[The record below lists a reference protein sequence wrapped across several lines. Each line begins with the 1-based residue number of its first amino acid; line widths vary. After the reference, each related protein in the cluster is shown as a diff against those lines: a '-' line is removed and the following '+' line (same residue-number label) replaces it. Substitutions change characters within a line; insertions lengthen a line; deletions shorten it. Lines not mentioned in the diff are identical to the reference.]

1 MTDQTEPTLLQSLDY
16 QPVASRFGTSGV
28 RALVRDLT
36 DLEVFSLTLGAIR
49 YLTRTG
55 RLQANELSPSQL
67 QIPLAGDLRR
77 STDRLLRAT
86 ARAILEAGHG
96 VDYLGKQPTPALTFH
111 ALQQGIASF
120 MITGSHIPADRNGQ
134 KANRCDGEVM
144 KSDEAGIVAAV
155 DAVRQ
160 EEYNRPFKESP
171 FDEHGMLKAGEQPEL
186 PPVDS
191 KAEQL
196 YVERYRNVFLPDGL
210 KGQRI
215 VFYQY
220 AAVGRDLL
228 PRILSNAGAEVIPAG
243 RSDEFVPIDTEAIS
257 RQHLRMLLALALE
270 QRKQHGRIDAVVST
284 DGDSD
289 RPLVVGVEEKL
300 PLRRITDLIG
310 GGITFLKTV
319 LGGQSPTTAREL
331 FDRHAVP
338 ITLRFFPGDLLG
350 IVVAD
355 YLKADAV
362 SIPISAN
369 PAVDDYF
376 EQKSTPVHKTRI
388 GSPYV
393 IQSMQKTLQEGY
405 GRVVS
410 WEANG
415 GFLLGSDIEF
425 NDGTLKA
432 LPSRDAILP
441 ILCVLHAAAEQ
452 SKTLS
457 ELFDTLPKWSGAAGL
472 IDDFPRETSQAILDH
487 FRPGEEQV
495 HWTEF
500 GEEEVVLRDVNQTI
514 VAQWPND
521 DPSAQAIRQKSET
534 LEKLFSADKGFG
546 RVTRI
551 NTQDGIRCYFSN
563 DNIAHIRPSGNA
575 PQLRIYAQARTQER
589 ADAIVAM
596 GLAEPAGLLRSLARL
611 VEEAGG

>member
-28 RALVRDLT
+28 RALVKDLT

-49 YLTRTG
+49 YLTSTG
-55 RLQANELSPSQL
+55 KLQAHDLPSLQL
-67 QIPLAGDLRR
+67 QIPLAGDLRP

-86 ARAILEAGHG
+86 ARAILDAGHG
-96 VDYLGKQPTPALTFH
+96 VDYLGKLPTPALTFY
-111 ALQQGIASF
+111 ALQQRIASF
-120 MITGSHIPADRNGQ
+120 MITGSHIPANRNGQ

-144 KSDEAGIVAAV
+144 KSDEQGIVAAV
-155 DAVRQ
+155 EAVRQ
-160 EEYNRPFKESP
+160 EAYNRSFKASP
-171 FDEHGMLKAGEQPEL
+171 FDEHGMLKAERLPEL
-186 PPVDS
+186 PPVNS

-196 YVERYRNVFLPDGL
+196 YVERYRNVFPQDGL

-228 PRILSNAGAEVIPAG
+228 PVILRNAGAEVIPAG

-257 RQHLRMLLALALE
+257 QQHLRMLLALALE
-270 QRKQHGRIDAVVST
+270 ERKQHGRIDAVVST

-289 RPLVVGVEEKL
+289 RPLVVGVEEKP
-300 PLRRITDLIG
+300 PLRRITDLAG
-310 GGITFLKTV
+310 GGIAFLKAV
-319 LGGQSPTTAREL
+319 LTGQSPKAAREL
-331 FDRHAVP
+331 FAHHAAP

-369 PAVDDYF
+369 PAVDDWF
-376 EQKSTPVHKTRI
+376 EQKSRPVRKTRI

-393 IQSMQKTLQEGY
+393 IQAMQEALREGY
-405 GRVVS
+405 RRVVS

-415 GFLLGSDIEF
+415 GFLLGSDIDL
-425 NDGTLKA
+425 NGSTLKA

-441 ILCVLHAAAEQ
+441 ILCALHAAAEQ
-452 SKTLS
+452 SLTLS
-457 ELFDTLPKWSGAAGL
+457 ELFDTLPKWFGAAGL
-472 IDDFPRETSQAILDH
+472 IDDFPQESSRAVLEY
-487 FRPGEEQV
+487 FRPTEGQV
-495 HWTEF
+495 HWTEY
-500 GEEEVVLRDVNQTI
+500 GAEEVVLRDVDQAI
-514 VAQWPND
+514 IARWPND
-521 DPSAQAIRQKSET
+521 DPRTEKIRQKRET

-546 RVTRI
+546 QLTRI

-575 PQLRIYAQARTQER
+575 PQLRIYAQARTQVR

-596 GLAEPAGLLRSLARL
+596 GIAEPDGLLRSLAR
-611 VEEAGG
+611 ESG

>member
-28 RALVRDLT
+28 RALVKDLT

-49 YLTRTG
+49 YLTSTG
-55 RLQANELSPSQL
+55 KLQANDLPPSQL
-67 QIPLAGDLRR
+67 QMPLAGDLRF
-77 STDRLLRAT
+77 STDRLLCAT
-86 ARAILEAGHG
+86 TRAIFDAGHG
-96 VDYLGKQPTPALTFH
+96 VDYLGKLPTPALTYY

-144 KSDEAGIVAAV
+144 KSDEQGIVAAV
-155 DAVRQ
+155 EAVRQ
-160 EEYNRPFKESP
+160 EEYARPVKESP
-171 FDEHGMLKAGEQPEL
+171 FDLHGMLKAGEQPQL
-186 PPVDS
+186 PEVDA
-191 KAEQL
+191 KAEEM
-196 YVERYRNVFLPDGL
+196 YIERYRSIFPADGL
-210 KGQRI
+210 QGMRV

-228 PRILSNAGAEVIPAG
+228 PVILRNAGAEVIPAG
-243 RSDEFVPIDTEAIS
+243 RSDVFVPIDTEAIS
-257 RQHLRMLLALALE
+257 QQHLHMLLVLVLE
-270 QRKQHGRIDAVVST
+270 QRKQHGCIDAVVST

-289 RPLVVGVEEKL
+289 RPLVVGVEEK
-300 PLRRITDLIG
+300 PPFKRITDRIG
-310 GGITFLKTV
+310 GGIAFLKTV
-319 LGGQSPTTAREL
+319 LAGQSPTAAREL
-331 FDRHAVP
+331 FDRHAAP

-355 YLKADAV
+355 YLNADAV

-376 EQKSTPVHKTRI
+376 EQKKTPVRKTRI
-388 GSPYV
+388 GSPHV
-393 IQSMQKTLQEGY
+393 IQAMQEALQEGY
-405 GRVVS
+405 RRVVS

-415 GFLLGSDIEF
+415 GFLLGSDIELI
-425 NDGTLKA
+425 DGTLKA

-457 ELFDTLPKWSGAAGL
+457 ELFDTLPKWFGAAGL
-472 IDDFPRETSQAILDH
+472 IDDFPQESSRAILEY
-487 FRPGEEQV
+487 FMPFEGRV

-500 GEEEVVLRDVNQTI
+500 GDDEVVLRDLNQMI
-514 VAQWPND
+514 VAQWTND
-521 DPSAQAIRQKSET
+521 DLRAQAMRQKREM

-551 NTQDGIRCYFSN
+551 NTQDGVRCYFSN

-575 PQLRIYAQARTQER
+575 PQLRIYAQARTQTR

-596 GLAEPAGLLRSLARL
+596 GIAEPDGLLRSLAR
-611 VEEAGG
+611 VVAEADG

>member
-16 QPVASRFGTSGV
+16 QPVASHFGTSGV
-28 RALVRDLT
+28 RALVKDLT

-49 YLTRTG
+49 YLTSTG
-55 RLQANELSPSQL
+55 KLQAHVLPPAQL
-67 QIPLAGDLRR
+67 QIPLAGDLRP

-86 ARAILEAGHG
+86 ARAILDAGHG
-96 VDYLGKQPTPALTFH
+96 VDYLGKLPTPALTFY

-144 KSDEAGIVAAV
+144 KSDEQGIVAAV
-155 DAVRQ
+155 EAVRQ
-160 EEYNRPFKESP
+160 EEYGRPFKESP
-171 FDEHGMLKAGEQPEL
+171 FDEHGMLKAREQPEL
-186 PPVDS
+186 PPADS
-191 KAEQL
+191 KAEKMYL
-196 YVERYRNVFLPDGL
+196 ERYRNVFPLKGL
-210 KGQRI
+210 KGIRI

-228 PRILSNAGAEVIPAG
+228 PVILRNTGAEVISAG

-257 RQHLRMLLALALE
+257 QQHLRMLLALALE

-289 RPLVVGVEEKL
+289 RPLVVGVEEK
-300 PLRRITDLIG
+300 PFLRRIIDWIDG
-310 GGITFLKTV
+310 SVAFLKSV
-319 LGGQSPTTAREL
+319 RSGQSPRAAWVQFRSHTA
-331 FDRHAVP
+331 P
-338 ITLRFFPGDLLG
+338 ITVRFFPGDLLG

-376 EQKSTPVHKTRI
+376 EPGKTPVRKTRI

-393 IQSMQKTLQEGY
+393 IQAMQAALNDGY
-405 GRVVS
+405 RRVVS

-415 GFLLGSDIEF
+415 GFLLGSDIEL
-425 NDGTLKA
+425 NDGALKA

-452 SKTLS
+452 SKSLS
-457 ELFDTLPKWSGAAGL
+457 ELFDTLPKWYGSAGL
-472 IDDFPRETSQAILDH
+472 IDDFPQETSRAILEY
-487 FRPGEEQV
+487 FSPAEEAG

-500 GEEEVVLRDVNQTI
+500 GPEEVVLRDVNQQI
-514 VAQWPND
+514 VVQWPND
-521 DPSAQAIRQKSET
+521 DPRAQTMRQKREI
-534 LEKLFSADKGFG
+534 LEKLFSPAKGFG
-546 RVTRI
+546 RVIRI
-551 NTQDGIRCYFSN
+551 NTQDGVRCYFSN

-596 GLAEPAGLLRSLARL
+596 GIAEPEGLLRSLARL
-611 VEEAGG
+611 VEQAGG

>member
-28 RALVRDLT
+28 RALVKDLT

-49 YLTRTG
+49 YLTSTAKLR
-55 RLQANELSPSQL
+55 ANDLPASQL
-67 QIPLAGDLRR
+67 QIPLAGDLRL

-86 ARAILEAGHG
+86 ARAILDAGHG
-96 VDYLGKQPTPALTFH
+96 VDYLGKLPTPALTFY

-144 KSDEAGIVAAV
+144 KSDEKGIVAAV
-155 DAVRQ
+155 EAVRQ
-160 EEYNRPFKESP
+160 EEYGRPFKESP
-171 FDEHGMLKAGEQPEL
+171 FDEHGMLKVGEQPEL
-186 PPVDS
+186 PPVNA
-191 KAEQL
+191 KAEQM
-196 YVERYRNVFLPDGL
+196 YIERYRNVFPSDGL
-210 KGQRI
+210 NGQRI

-228 PRILSNAGAEVIPAG
+228 PRILSNAGAEVVPAG
-243 RSDEFVPIDTEAIS
+243 RSDAFVPIDTEAIS
-257 RQHLRMLLALALE
+257 QQHLRMLLALALE
-270 QRKQHGRIDAVVST
+270 KRKLHGRIDAVVST

-289 RPLVVGVEEKL
+289 RPLVVGVEEKP
-300 PLRRITDLIG
+300 PLRRITDRIG
-310 GGITFLKTV
+310 GGIAFMKTV
-319 LGGQSPTTAREL
+319 LGGQSPTVAREL

-376 EQKSTPVHKTRI
+376 ARKSTPVRKTRI

-393 IQSMQKTLQEGY
+393 IQAMQEALHEGY
-405 GRVVS
+405 RPVVS

-415 GFLLGSDIEF
+415 GFLLGSDIPRGS
-425 NDGTLKA
+425 GTLKA

-441 ILCVLHAAAEQ
+441 ILCVLHAAAEK

-457 ELFDTLPKWSGAAGL
+457 ELFDTLPKWFGAAGL
-472 IDDFPRETSQAILDH
+472 IDDFPQETSQAILDY
-487 FRPGEEQV
+487 FRPVEEEV
-495 HWTEF
+495 HWSEF
-500 GEEEVVLRDVNQTI
+500 GAEEVVLRDVNQTI
-514 VAQWPND
+514 VVQWPND
-521 DPSAQAIRQKSET
+521 DPRAQAMRQKRET
-534 LEKLFSADKGFG
+534 LEKLFTPKQGFG
-546 RVTRI
+546 QVTRI

-589 ADAIVAM
+589 ADAIVVM
-596 GLAEPAGLLRSLARL
+596 GVAEPDGLLRSLARL
-611 VEEAGG
+611 VEEA

>member
-28 RALVRDLT
+28 RALVKDLT

-49 YLTRTG
+49 YLTST
-55 RLQANELSPSQL
+55 AKLSAYDLPPSQL
-67 QIPLAGDLRR
+67 QMPLAGDLRP
-77 STDRLLRAT
+77 STDQLLRAT
-86 ARAILEAGHG
+86 ARAIFDAGHG
-96 VDYLGKQPTPALTFH
+96 VDYLGKLPTPALTYY
-111 ALQQGIASF
+111 ALQQGTASF

-144 KSDEAGIVAAV
+144 KSDEQGIVAAV
-155 DAVRQ
+155 EAVRQ
-160 EEYNRPFKESP
+160 EEYARPFKESP
-171 FDEHGMLKAGEQPEL
+171 FDLHGMLKAGEQPQL
-186 PPVDS
+186 PLVDS
-191 KAEQL
+191 KAEQM
-196 YVERYRNVFLPDGL
+196 YIERYRSVFPTNGL
-210 KGQRI
+210 KGIRI

-228 PRILSNAGAEVIPAG
+228 PRILSNAGAKVIPAG
-243 RSDEFVPIDTEAIS
+243 RSDAFVPIDTEAIS
-257 RQHLRMLLALALE
+257 QQHLHMLLALALE
-270 QRKQHGRIDAVVST
+270 QRKPHGRIDAVVST

-289 RPLVVGVEEKL
+289 RPLVLGVEEKPVL
-300 PLRRITDLIG
+300 KRITDLAG
-310 GGITFLKTV
+310 AAVGFLKS
-319 LGGQSPTTAREL
+319 LLAGQSLPAAREL
-331 FDRHAVP
+331 FDCHAAP
-338 ITLRFFPGDLLG
+338 IALRFFPGDLLG

-355 YLKADAV
+355 YLNADAV

-376 EQKSTPVHKTRI
+376 EQKSIPVRKTRI
-388 GSPYV
+388 GSPHV
-393 IQSMQKTLQEGY
+393 IQAMQEALQEGY
-405 GRVVS
+405 RRVVS

-415 GFLLGSDIEF
+415 GFLLGSDIEL

-457 ELFDTLPKWSGAAGL
+457 ELFDTLPKWFGAAGL
-472 IDDFPRETSQAILDH
+472 IDNFSQESSRAILEF
-487 FRPGEEQV
+487 FRPPEEQV

-500 GEEEVVLRDVNQTI
+500 GEDEVVLRDVNQTI

-521 DPSAQAIRQKSET
+521 DPRAQAMRQKREM
-534 LEKLFSADKGFG
+534 LQKLFSADKGFG

-551 NTQDGIRCYFSN
+551 NTQDGVRCYFGN

-575 PQLRIYAQARTQER
+575 PQLRIYAQARTQTR
-589 ADAIVAM
+589 ADTIVAM
-596 GLAEPAGLLRSLARL
+596 GIAEPDGLLRSFARL
-611 VEEAGG
+611 IEEAGG